1 MTKTPSKFAIIHNF
15 ALNPSSINNGP
26 LRCPGYA
33 NGCFS
38 LWDCPDLFTCSR
50 PTNSPKPV
58 TSSSGS
64 DEPNQPTDEPDRSL
78 DEKPARPYR
87 DMVIDERKRRRML
100 SNRESARRSRMRKQR
115 HLENLRNQLNK
126 CRVENRE
133 LNNRLQFIVHHLNRI
148 RTENQWLRSE
158 RTVLWQKLS
167 DFTQIL
173 VFQELHPL
181 DHISN
186 IPCMV
191 AMQ

>member
-1 MTKTPSKFAIIHNF
+1 MLST
-15 ALNPSSINNGP
+15 LPSSDP
-26 LRCPGYA
+26 LLANPFSSATGYA
-33 NGCFS
+33 DGCFS
-38 LWDCPDLFTCSR
+38 LWDCPDLFTPSK

-58 TSSSGS
+58 SSSSGS
-64 DEPNQPTDEPDRSL
+64 DEPNQPNDEPDMSHDHKL
-78 DEKPARPYR
+78 ARPDR
-87 DMVIDERKRRRML
+87 VMVMDERKRRRMI

-133 LNNRLQFIVHHLNRI
+133 LNNRLQFILHHLNRI

-158 RTVLWQKLS
+158 RTILWQKLS

-181 DHISN
+181 DHISTL
-186 IPCMV
+186 PCMV

>member
-1 MTKTPSKFAIIHNF
+1 
-15 ALNPSSINNGP
+15 
-26 LRCPGYA
+26 
-33 NGCFS
+33 
-38 LWDCPDLFTCSR
+38 
-50 PTNSPKPV
+50 
-58 TSSSGS
+58 
-64 DEPNQPTDEPDRSL
+64 
-78 DEKPARPYR
+78 
-87 DMVIDERKRRRML
+87 ML